1 MARRK
6 FMAAALV
13 APVLPLGSAMAQA
26 VKEKQ
31 PAKEADFCSYK
42 RRRA

>member
-1 MARRK
+1 
-6 FMAAALV
+6 MAAALV

-26 VKEKQ
+26 VKEPVKEKQ
-31 PAKEADFCSYK
+31 PAKEADFYSYK